1 MSCKFLLSYLI
12 YSFFLKWWGRAYLV
26 CATFTSSDPVF
37 ISLSMNIARARQTQ
51 KSHPVNQSIYASR
64 LAFVIKSTRLC
75 FYFDNRVPNPLG
87 CNRCKPSMSTDSLSG
102 APRLA
107 EHGKAGSLLS
117 FFRLVGRLKETKRA
131 GWVRSGVQRPE
142 SVSDHMYRMA
152 LIAFTAAPDAGVNGL
167 HAAKLALVHDLA
179 EALVGD
185 ITPHD
190 GVSPQD
196 KRKREQDA
204 MQVIRDNL
212 LKDKQVGNELYDL
225 WVEYEESTSD
235 EARFVKQIDKLEM
248 VLQADEYEQAQGV
261 HLEDFFQSTKDVVTT
276 EPLKSVDSLIRKQRE
291 DRANERHG
299 GALSSAVDGGD
310 SIEDGESART

>member
-1 MSCKFLLSYLI
+1 
-12 YSFFLKWWGRAYLV
+12 
-26 CATFTSSDPVF
+26 
-37 ISLSMNIARARQTQ
+37 
-51 KSHPVNQSIYASR
+51 
-64 LAFVIKSTRLC
+64 
-75 FYFDNRVPNPLG
+75 
-87 CNRCKPSMSTDSLSG
+87 MSTDPSSG
-102 APRLA
+102 GSQLA
-107 EHGKAGSLLS
+107 GHGKAASLLS

-131 GWVRSGVQRPE
+131 GWVRSGVQQPE

-152 LIAFTAAPDAGVNGL
+152 LIALTAAPDAGVNGS

-190 GVSPQD
+190 GVSSQD

-204 MQVIRDNL
+204 MQVIRDDL
-212 LKDKQVGNELYDL
+212 LKDKQVGHELYDL
-225 WVEYEESTSD
+225 WVEYEESGSE

-248 VLQADEYEQAQGV
+248 VLQADEYEQAQSV

-291 DRANERHG
+291 DRVSMRHG
-299 GALSSAVDGGD
+299 GALSSIVDGGD